1 MYKIFHGFHL
11 VEAYQDLKKARRLA
25 KNQAVARCIKL
36 TVAITISLIL
46 WLLPID
52 TFGIEGLTVIEQR
65 LISIF
70 IFATLMWVFEAVPAW
85 TTSVLIVVLLLLTV
99 SDSSLWFLTQ
109 DIPAGELGQTVKYKS
124 IMHCF
129 ADPIIVI
136 YRWIHT
142 CHCCDQKRSGRI
154 VGTCHVTPLRNT
166 ITLCIIRIHS
176 CYGCIFNVP
185 QQHGYSCHDAHFP
198 HPCIKG
204 TSGRRQRKN
213 RSGHGHSR
221 SC

>member
-11 VEAYQDLKKARRLA
+11 VEAYQDLKKAKRLA
-25 KNQAVARCIKL
+25 KNQTVARCIKL
-36 TVAITISLIL
+36 TVAITLSLIL

-109 DIPAGELGQTVKYKS
+109 GISTEELGQTVKYKS

-129 ADPIIVI
+129 ADPIIMFI
-136 YRWIHT
+136 YWWVHT
-142 CHCCDQKRSGRI
+142 CHRSNQKRIGRI
-154 VGTCHVTPLRNT
+154 VGTRHAKTFRNP
-166 ITLCIIRIHS
+166 ITLCTIRIHS
-176 CYGCIFNVP
+176 CYSCIFNVP
-185 QQHGYSCHDAHFP
+185 
-198 HPCIKG
+198 
-204 TSGRRQRKN
+204 
-213 RSGHGHSR
+213 
-221 SC
+221 